1 VTPHR
6 LRMLAAVVLPVV
18 LLTGACSSGGSAS
31 TPTTAASGSSAA
43 ASATVNT
50 DLDKIK
56 VTYDGSAAPKLDLPS
71 TPYETSVGY
80 RIVKDGT
87 GEELT
92 ATKTATANFLVLT
105 GKDGKTVESSFTTK
119 TPAPL
124 SLAEGKLLPAIRS
137 TLLGRKVGTQALI
150 SVPASQ
156 FSADSRTQMSLS
168 DNDTLL
174 FFFDITGAK
183 TPLTQAEGTA
193 VAPKAGVPTVKMG
206 AKPTDPATFT
216 VPKGFASPKTTQVEK
231 LIIGSGATVKTGQTV
246 TVSYTGVTLANPGT
260 PFDYSGK
267 AGGSFDTVIGSGA
280 VIKAWDKAIVGQTVG
295 SRILIIAPPAEAY
308 PNGQGTIKKTDTL
321 LFVVDILDA
330 N

>member
-1 VTPHR
+1 MTPHR
-6 LRMLAAVVLPVV
+6 LRMLAAVVLPIA

-31 TPTTAASGSSAA
+31 PATTASGSSSAE
-43 ASATVNT
+43 ATVNP
-50 DLDKIK
+50 DLEKVT
-56 VTYDGSAAPKLDLPS
+56 VTYDGTTAPKIVLPA
-71 TPYETSVGY
+71 TPYTTSVGY

-87 GEELT
+87 GAELT
-92 ATKTATANFLVLT
+92 ATSNAMANFVVLT
-105 GKDGKTVESSFTTK
+105 GTDGKELESSFTTK
-119 TPAPL
+119 KAAAL

-156 FSADSRTQMSLS
+156 FAEAARTQMSLGGT
-168 DNDTLL
+168 DTLL
-174 FFFDITGAK
+174 FFFDITGAS

-193 VAPKAGVPTVKMG
+193 VDPRAGVPTVTMG
-206 AKPTDPATFT
+206 AKPTDAATFT
-216 VPKGFASPKTTQVEK
+216 VPKGFAAPKTTQVEK
-231 LIIGSGATVKTGQTV
+231 LIIGNGAKVASGQTV

-267 AGGSFDTVIGSGA
+267 NGGSFDTVIGQGA
-280 VIKAWDKAIVGQTVG
+280 VIVAWDKAIVGQTVG

-308 PNGQGTIKKTDTL
+308 PQGQGTIKATDTL